1 VSIRRLLALALMA
14 GMPKIASAQF
24 TTFIPPRNVVQDSI
38 KAAAVV
44 QQQVQAD
51 SIARTQITNMKTWVD
66 SAAGLAPTPTTAA
79 DSAAQATAVATTA
92 ATTTMT
98 TDTTTFRNGMRAPAT
113 ASSLP
118 LLVLIGSLLLV
129 SGLVIM
135 RRPDPRAARV
145 RARPR
150 A

>member
-1 VSIRRLLALALMA
+1 MSIRRLLVLALMA

-44 QQQVQAD
+44 QQQVQTD
-51 SIARTQITNMKTWVD
+51 SIAHAQITNMKTWVD
-66 SAAGLAPTPTTAA
+66 SAAGLVPTTTAA
-79 DSAAQATAVATTA
+79 DSVAPTTTVATT
-92 ATTTMT
+92 TTVT

-118 LLVLIGSLLLV
+118 LLVLVGALLV
-129 SGLVIM
+129 FSGLLIL
-135 RRPDPRAARV
+135 RRPEPHAARV
-145 RARPR
+145 RTRPR

>member
-1 VSIRRLLALALMA
+1 MSIRRLLVLALMA

-44 QQQVQAD
+44 QQQVQTD
-51 SIARTQITNMKTWVD
+51 SIAHAQITNMKTWVD
-66 SAAGLAPTPTTAA
+66 SAAGLVPTTVAVS
-79 DSAAQATAVATTA
+79 DSVASNTSVAATTA
-92 ATTTMT
+92 SVT

-118 LLVLIGSLLLV
+118 LLVLIGALLVV
-129 SGLVIM
+129 SGLLIL
-135 RRPDPRAARV
+135 RRPEPHAAQMRTPPRA
-145 RARPR
+145 
-150 A
+150 